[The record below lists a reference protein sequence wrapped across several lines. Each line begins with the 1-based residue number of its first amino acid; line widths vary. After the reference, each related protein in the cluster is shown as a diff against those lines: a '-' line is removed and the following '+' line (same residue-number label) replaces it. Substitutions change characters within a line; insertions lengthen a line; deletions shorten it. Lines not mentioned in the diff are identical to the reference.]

1 MWGAYNTGGVVYSLK
16 MLGLGDKYKTYFYV
30 TQENTTDVVVKGVPT
45 LEDLGVGPLMEIE
58 HQAPWELITLRA
70 HAYYNEELGEF
81 AKPEPPPV
89 VPIL

>member
-1 MWGAYNTGGVVYSLK
+1 M
-16 MLGLGDKYKTYFYV
+16 
-30 TQENTTDVVVKGVPT
+30 QENTTDIVVKGVPT

-58 HQAPWELITLRA
+58 HQAPWELLTLRA